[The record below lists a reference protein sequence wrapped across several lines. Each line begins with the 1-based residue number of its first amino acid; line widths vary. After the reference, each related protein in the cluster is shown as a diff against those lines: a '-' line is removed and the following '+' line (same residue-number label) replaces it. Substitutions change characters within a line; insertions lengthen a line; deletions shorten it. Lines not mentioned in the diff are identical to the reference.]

1 MESVLEWVVLLLWNP
16 PVPLAR
22 LIVDPCVSM
31 CSALRACATRSPL
44 DSGSMCSAL
53 RACATRSLR
62 SDAVGNL
69 VLPSVVHAATN
80 HACRGK
86 DGRPP
91 IFFFS
96 ERGV

>member
-16 PVPLAR
+16 
-22 LIVDPCVSM
+22 
-31 CSALRACATRSPL
+31 PL

-62 SDAVGNL
+62 SDAAGNL

-80 HACRGK
+80 HACRGQ